1 MDSSPESV
9 CEAGDKLGDGV
20 FVIQLLSGFVQ
31 FIDESGFLD
40 YQVSLRHFLQSK
52 ACNEVGIKDMT

>member
-1 MDSSPESV
+1 M
-9 CEAGDKLGDGV
+9 

-40 YQVSLRHFLQSK
+40 HQVSLRHFLQSK
-52 ACNEVGIKDMT
+52 ACNEVGIKDMTKKVCKEF